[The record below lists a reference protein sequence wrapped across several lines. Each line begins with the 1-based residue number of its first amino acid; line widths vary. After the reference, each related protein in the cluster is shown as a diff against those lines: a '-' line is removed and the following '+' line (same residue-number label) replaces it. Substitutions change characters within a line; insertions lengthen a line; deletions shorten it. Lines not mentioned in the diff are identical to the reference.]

1 MRYAETIHP
10 SYFRCKKSGKQ
21 LPVGGKTQ
29 ERKEKEI
36 KQGKKDRKRK
46 EEEMKEQ
53 QDTPCLNGPSTL
65 RQTEL
70 QMCLQTIE
78 GNAS

>member
-1 MRYAETIHP
+1 MLKPYTPAILDVR
-10 SYFRCKKSGKQ
+10 SQGKQ

-46 EEEMKEQ
+46 EEEIKEQ

-70 QMCLQTIE
+70 QMC
-78 GNAS
+78 